1 MIVVVIYADI
11 LITLNLVVNYFLI
24 LATKHLL
31 RVRVKWFRTVIG
43 AFLGAIASLYIFFPQ
58 TSLFTE
64 ITFKITLCAV
74 ISLTVFGFKSVKQY
88 TKSVI
93 FLFLV
98 TCAYAGLMIAI
109 WYLFKPSGMA
119 INNSIVYFNFSPT
132 VMVVISVLV
141 YLVFVVCNKIF
152 TREANTA
159 EECEISVWVG
169 EKNIEYKAIVDT
181 GNSLYDIFGKS
192 EILIVDEDII
202 RKLFD
207 KNIEIYS
214 SRYRVIPFKSVSG
227 DDMLHGYRC
236 DRSVVKSKD
245 LEVTLDK
252 PILASSKIPLKD
264 GFSGIVNPKIFD

>member
-1 MIVVVIYADI
+1 MIVVVIYSDI

-132 VMVVISVLV
+132 VMV
-141 YLVFVVCNKIF
+141 
-152 TREANTA
+152 
-159 EECEISVWVG
+159 
-169 EKNIEYKAIVDT
+169 
-181 GNSLYDIFGKS
+181 
-192 EILIVDEDII
+192 
-202 RKLFD
+202 
-207 KNIEIYS
+207 
-214 SRYRVIPFKSVSG
+214 P
-227 DDMLHGYRC
+227 
-236 DRSVVKSKD
+236 
-245 LEVTLDK
+245 
-252 PILASSKIPLKD
+252 
-264 GFSGIVNPKIFD
+264 